1 MARRLSSRD
10 TRVAVVTED
19 QTFAGPFLR
28 FPHIVGD
35 LVTFV
40 ADDDVWLVPA
50 SGGRATRLTAD
61 RVAAA
66 RPRLSPDA
74 AHVAWLGRRD
84 GQYEAYVVPVTGGA
98 ERRLTYWNQRVTR
111 VLGWTAEGEV
121 IVAGAP
127 HEPFTTFT
135 WAYAFALDG
144 TPPRR
149 LPYGPTSGLAVRADG
164 AVALQSVIFREPAT
178 WKRYRGGTASK
189 LWLDP
194 AGSGEFVPF
203 LRELVGQVADPVWWG
218 ERLAFV
224 SDHEGHAN
232 VYSATADGTDLRRH
246 TDHEGVS
253 VRDLAGDGRRLVY
266 RRAGVVYLLDSAD
279 ADSQPT
285 RIDIELPGTRRAR
298 VAGPVK
304 AAASLGEYRVDKTGR
319 ASAVEVLGT
328 VQWLTHLDGPVRALA
343 DKATVRARMP
353 RVAGNGDIV
362 WITDAEGDDAVALH
376 HDGATRLVAAGEL
389 GRALELAVAPDSE
402 TAAVASHDG
411 RVLVVTLADGS
422 VRELERNVD
431 GDASGLSYSPDSK
444 WLVWSAPTKSPL
456 RNLRMAALETGEVGD
471 VTTERFVDTEPSFT
485 PDGKYLAFLSTR
497 TFDPVYDAHNF
508 ELSFPYGA
516 RPYLIPLAL
525 DTPSP
530 FDPELA
536 GRAAVGAEPEDEA
549 AKPEADKPEADKR
562 HANKTQGDKA
572 AGDKADVPEVRV
584 DLDGLSDRVV
594 AVPVAA
600 GLYRGLHPAKGGL
613 LWLQRSVS
621 GEIGADRAPEAKPVR
636 PSLHRWDFTK
646 RTVVDLVDEL
656 DGYEVSGD
664 GTRIV
669 IRDGESLKV
678 GPSDRKVEKPEPGE
692 VVEVDL
698 DRIRVDVDPGAQ
710 WRQMAVETWRL
721 MRQHFWVADMAG
733 VDWEGVLE
741 SYLPVVDRAA
751 TRDDLSEILWEMVGE
766 LGASHAYERPP
777 EPDVPAERIAAF
789 LGADLEP
796 GDDGRWRVVRVL
808 PGESSVPT
816 ARSPLLAAGA
826 GVEAGDVLVEINGR
840 AIPDEGPGPLLTGT
854 AGKPI
859 ELTVEREG
867 IQRALVV
874 VPVESEL
881 SLRYQAWVADRR
893 RYVHEQSDGK
903 IGYVHVPDMIST
915 GWAEFN
921 RDLRNEVAREAMV
934 VDTRENSGGHTSE
947 LVIERLARKV
957 VGWDNGRHVRPG
969 TYPSDAPR
977 GPLVSVANEYAGSD
991 GDIVNAAF
999 KSLELGQ
1006 VVGTRTWGGVIGID
1020 GRYSLVDGTSVTQ
1033 PRYAFWFN
1041 SVGWGVENYGVD
1053 PDVEVAKPPQAWL
1066 AGTDPQ
1072 LDAALDVLR
1081 AAVADREPIGPPDT
1095 TTRPDRAAPALRPR
1109 P

>member
-1 MARRLSSRD
+1 MVRRLSSGI
-10 TRVAVVTED
+10 TRVAVVTEA

-84 GQYEAYVVPVTGGA
+84 GQYEAYVVTVTGGP

-111 VLGWTAEGEV
+111 VLGWTADGEV

-135 WAYAFALDG
+135 WAYAFALDR

-149 LPYGPTSGLAVRADG
+149 LPYGPTSGLAVRSDG
-164 AVALQSVIFREPAT
+164 AVALQSMIFREPAT

-189 LWLDP
+189 LWLDEN
-194 AGSGEFVPF
+194 GHGEFVPF
-203 LRELVGQVADPVWWG
+203 LRELVGQVADPVWWA

-266 RRAGVVYLLDSAD
+266 RRAGELYLLESAE

-285 RIDIELPGTRRAR
+285 RIAVELPGTRRAR

-304 AAASLGEYRVDKTGR
+304 AAAAVGEYRVDKTGR

-343 DKATVRARMP
+343 DTAGVRARMP
-353 RVAGNGDIV
+353 RVAANGDTV
-362 WITDAEGDDAVALH
+362 WITDAEGDDALVVH
-376 HDGATRLVAAGEL
+376 HDGETRLVAAGQL
-389 GRALELAVAPDSE
+389 GRALELSVAPDSQ

-411 RVLVVTLADGS
+411 RVLVVRLEDGS

-431 GDASGLSYSPDSK
+431 GDAGGLSYSPDSK
-444 WLVWSAPTKSPL
+444 WLVWSAPTKNPL
-456 RNLRMAALETGEVGD
+456 RNLRMAALETAEVVE
-471 VTTERFVDTEPSFT
+471 VTSERFVDTEPSFT

-536 GRAAVGAEPEDEA
+536 GRAAVAAEPEDEA
-549 AKPEADKPEADKR
+549 GKPDGDKPVDDKAEVPEA
-562 HANKTQGDKA
+562 
-572 AGDKADVPEVRV
+572 RV

-613 LWLQRSVS
+613 LWLQRPVS
-621 GEIGADRAPEAKPVR
+621 GEIGADRAPEAKPAR

-656 DGYEVSGD
+656 DSYEVSGD

-669 IRDGESLKV
+669 VRDGESLKV

-733 VDWEGVLE
+733 VDWDGVLE
-741 SYLPVVDRAA
+741 TYLPIVDRAA
-751 TRDDLSEILWEMVGE
+751 TRDDLSEILWEMIGE

-796 GDDGRWRVVRVL
+796 GEDGRWRVVRVL

-840 AIPDEGPGPLLTGT
+840 AVSDEGPGPLLTGT
-854 AGKPI
+854 AGKPV
-859 ELTVEREG
+859 ELTVERDG
-867 IQRALVV
+867 DRRALVV

-893 RYVHEQSDGK
+893 QHVREHSNGK
-903 IGYVHVPDMIST
+903 FGYVHVPDMIST

-921 RDLRNEVAREAMV
+921 RDLRNEVSREAMV

-957 VGWDNGRHVRPG
+957 VGWENGRYVRSG

-999 KSLELGQ
+999 KALDLGQ

-1033 PRYAFWFN
+1033 PRYAFWFD

-1053 PDVEVAKPPQAWL
+1053 PDVEVVKPPQAWL
-1066 AGTDPQ
+1066 DGTDPQ

-1095 TTRPDRAAPALRPR
+1095 TTRRDRAAPTLPPR